1 MSLHRNAR
9 LCVGSGTHVARNR
22 SQHRLDCLLQRTAPR
37 GTEDAPEWCRLQDPP
52 SRDPPHF
59 IESGSRAEA
68 DSPMVTSVGLRRRS
82 GEIART
88 RSVAQRGHWGE
99 TMGRHEPPRRRKK
112 SRNRLGFLVATSILP
127 ILAGCAQNPVAADIK
142 CRTLT
147 GCQSVARAEFGH
159 GILLPS
165 GFPIVNGQFSGFAR
179 TSNEEFGVTFRNPS
193 SHSKFVLLTSPISPK
208 DKCSPDKRRLR
219 TVNGRD
225 FCYAPYAT
233 IVEAFYSSG
242 GMGYEISDV
251 PLASVHPTDSSNPDP
266 DRSLMETVISRL
278 R

>member
-1 MSLHRNAR
+1 M
-9 LCVGSGTHVARNR
+9 
-22 SQHRLDCLLQRTAPR
+22 
-37 GTEDAPEWCRLQDPP
+37 
-52 SRDPPHF
+52 
-59 IESGSRAEA
+59 
-68 DSPMVTSVGLRRRS
+68 
-82 GEIART
+82 
-88 RSVAQRGHWGE
+88 
-99 TMGRHEPPRRRKK
+99 
-112 SRNRLGFLVATSILP
+112 ATSILP